1 MILLSLP
8 IVTFYESGTSL
19 LSPILVSPSPKVV
32 YITGVFGSM
41 LSIVILVSYR
51 NLSSEYVTGL
61 VG

>member
-1 MILLSLP
+1 MILLSSP
-8 IVTFYESGTSL
+8 IVTFYKSSTLL

-32 YITGVFGSM
+32 YITSVFGSI

-51 NLSSEYVTGL
+51 NLSSKYITGL

>member
-8 IVTFYESGTSL
+8 IVIFYKSGTPL
-19 LSPILVSPSPKVV
+19 LSPILVSPLPEVV
-32 YITGVFGSM
+32 CVTSVFGSI

-51 NLSSEYVTGL
+51 NLSSKYITGL